1 MLLTSSPNFFRS
13 LAAFSLLF
21 AVESGLAQSQQKLE
35 KRIDMNRIRL
45 EKRQARP
52 STAIPPHILK
62 AAKGIVILN
71 QVKAGF
77 VIGAEVGNGVAM
89 VRNANGSWSAP
100 AFISLAKG
108 SWGLQIGADNTV
120 TFMLLMTDES
130 LNLLR
135 GGNTLSAG
143 VGIEAIAGPVSAG
156 ENFGTTSL
164 RKPVFIYSSSA
175 GAFAGASLEAGAIAG
190 ASRKNRQMYD
200 LSMDRILFGG
210 SARPSTQGKKLIE
223 TIEHFSKSAQ

>member
-1 MLLTSSPNFFRS
+1 MNASTIPSLCLTLAFAFLLAPGEVLSQSRS
-13 LAAFSLLF
+13 
-21 AVESGLAQSQQKLE
+21 KLE
-35 KRIDMNRIRL
+35 ERIEMNRIRL
-45 EKRQARP
+45 EERQNRP
-52 STAIPPHILK
+52 ETAIPPHILR

-77 VIGAEVGNGVAM
+77 VIGAEVGNGVAL
-89 VRNANGSWSAP
+89 VKDANGRWSAP

-108 SWGLQIGADNTV
+108 SWGLQIGADNSV

-135 GGNTLSAG
+135 GGNAPSVG
-143 VGIEAIAGPVSAG
+143 VGFEATAGPVTAG
-156 ENFGTTSL
+156 GDFDTTTL
-164 RKPVFIYSSSA
+164 RKPVFIYSSSK

-190 ASRKNRQMYD
+190 ASKKNRQMYD

-210 SARPSTQGKKLIE
+210 VAAPSPKGKQLIE
-223 TIEHFSKSAQ
+223 TIDKYSSSAR